1 MYLFIKGFV
10 VLQNNTCGIIPS
22 KVRYESYHMHTLH
35 IHTLF
40 LYLSTYIY
48 LFSVTQLM
56 TLKSFVL
63 MIS

>member
-35 IHTLF
+35 IHIHYSCTLVH
-40 LYLSTYIY
+40 TYIY
-48 LFSVTQLM
+48 SRSLN
-56 TLKSFVL
+56 
-63 MIS
+63 